1 MGNSNKN
8 KDGKKEYLCYYT
20 VLYCCTYVVL
30 SNKFHLLLYPLNIL
44 ERYLL
49 DTVRHKMH
57 YFMSCYVSWACI

>member
-1 MGNSNKN
+1 MNIGNSNKN

-44 ERYLL
+44 ERYL
-49 DTVRHKMH
+49 VP
-57 YFMSCYVSWACI
+57 S